1 MSKINNPHRDHRQR
15 MKARVRAHGFS
26 ALAPHEQIE
35 FLLYYA
41 IPQGDVNPLAHRL
54 TERFGSLSGICRA
67 SREELMA
74 VKGIGEHT
82 ALLLSVLPQL
92 VRAYLEDSASPVEQY
107 NDIAKLGDLLT
118 RHYIGASAE
127 SVCLL
132 LFSGRM
138 KLLVMETVAEGGINA
153 VPLLPRLIV
162 ERALAVRAAFAVLAH
177 NHPDGMA
184 IPSADDIAATGQLA
198 AALNLTGV
206 PLLEHIVVAGD
217 QYWPI
222 MMRENLGGRMASV
235 SSLDPGTFYLGQP
248 MPALYQSHLSED
260 PS

>member
-15 MKARVRAHGFS
+15 MKARVKAHGLS

-54 TERFGSLSGICRA
+54 IERFGSLSGICRA
-67 SREELMA
+67 SKEELMA
-74 VKGIGEHT
+74 IKGVGEHT
-82 ALLLSVLPQL
+82 ALLLTVLPQL
-92 VRAYLEDSASPVEQY
+92 VKIYLQDSASPAEQY
-107 NDIAKLGDLLT
+107 SDVAKLGDLLT
-118 RHYIGASAE
+118 RHYIGASSE
-127 SVCLL
+127 SVNLL
-132 LFSGRM
+132 LFNGRM
-138 KLLVMETVAEGGINA
+138 KLLAMETVGEGGISA

-162 ERALAVRAAFAVLAH
+162 ERALAVRATFAVLAH

-198 AALNLTGV
+198 AALNLTGI

-222 MMRENLGGRMASV
+222 MMRENLSGRMASL
-235 SSLDPGTFYLGQP
+235 SSLDPGIFYLGQP
-248 MPALYQSHLSED
+248 TPVLYQSHLSED
-260 PS
+260 LP

>member
-15 MKARVRAHGFS
+15 MKARVKAHGFS

-67 SREELMA
+67 PKEELMA
-74 VKGIGEHT
+74 VDGVGEHT
-82 ALLLSVLPQL
+82 ALLLTVLPEL
-92 VRAYLEDSASPVEQY
+92 VRAYLQDLASPVEQY

-118 RHYIGASAE
+118 RHFISTSAE

-138 KLLVMETVAEGGINA
+138 KLLAMETVAEGGINA

-177 NHPDGMA
+177 NHPDGIA
-184 IPSADDIAATGQLA
+184 IPSADDVAATGQLA
-198 AALNLTGV
+198 TALNLTGI

-222 MMRENLGGRMASV
+222 MMRENLGGRMASL
-235 SSLDPGTFYLGQP
+235 SSLDPCTFYLGQP
-248 MPALYQSHLSED
+248 RPSLYQSHLSED
-260 PS
+260 LP